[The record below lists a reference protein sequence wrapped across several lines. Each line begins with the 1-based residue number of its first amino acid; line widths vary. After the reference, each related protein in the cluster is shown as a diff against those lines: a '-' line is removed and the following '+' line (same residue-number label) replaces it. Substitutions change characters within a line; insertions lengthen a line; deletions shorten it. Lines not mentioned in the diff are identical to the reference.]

1 MTATT
6 DRFNGIPA
14 GYELDRLVAEKV
26 MGETEPTFQHELAHL
41 DPEKSAGGDWV
52 CWPEYE
58 RGDVCEWT
66 PLPFSTDLT
75 AAWKV
80 VDRFVPWVCRF
91 KSADGFIH
99 LSCGHWAD
107 HGRCVDYAWTQ
118 EEEGLEDDP
127 QPWSFHI
134 LRARPHGC
142 VGYLPGRAESHSRY
156 GCLRRM
162 RHFGFSNRYRVF
174 HGCRQVALHGCWVA
188 CDRCDFGGTSNAD
201 PSTRGSEW
209 QACEAEFHE
218 Q

>member
-1 MTATT
+1 MGCGGIYPAGSGARQQASLPKQMTAMT
-6 DRFNGIPA
+6 DPFNAIPA

-26 MGETEPTFQHELAHL
+26 MGETEPTFPHELAHL

-66 PLPFSTDLT
+66 PLPFSTDTT

-107 HGRCVDYAWTQ
+107 HGQCVDYAWTR

-134 LRARPHGC
+134 HLGLLGENSGCPVHWKHQDRFCARAPTAALAIC
-142 VGYLPGRAESHSRY
+142 RA
-156 GCLRRM
+156 
-162 RHFGFSNRYRVF
+162 
-174 HGCRQVALHGCWVA
+174 ALKAILGMAV
-188 CDRCDFGGTSNAD
+188 
-201 PSTRGSEW
+201 
-209 QACEAEFHE
+209 
-218 Q
+218 